1 LSLAIGKRGQ
11 NVRLAARLTGWDIDI
26 LTPLEFQN
34 GVTRLDATLKKIEGI
49 VQEMVDK
56 VIALGLIDVRDIEE
70 VGTGPLMEELGLDEE
85 TAQRVV
91 DRCSE
96 EAKIVAVEQEEK
108 KRADAAAK
116 AAFLAAGSRGIDG
129 QAFGNPPLPVPGV
142 PSTNEAASAADLFGA
157 AEAPAENGDRMPGA
171 LEATEGMAPE
181 ITTHDESAVLGG
193 GDLSPEEQAIQG
205 VTATDS
211 AERGAPDEEGNDGG
225 RDNVDAA
232 ALAEENA
239 ARPAGE

>member
-1 LSLAIGKRGQ
+1 
-11 NVRLAARLTGWDIDI
+11 LTGWDIDI
-26 LTPLEFQN
+26 LTPPEFQA
-34 GVTRLDATLKKIEGI
+34 GVKRIDTMLKSIGGI
-49 VQEMVDK
+49 TPEMIDK
-56 VIALGLIDVRDIEE
+56 VVALGLIDVRDIEE
-70 VGTGPLMEELGLDEE
+70 VGVGPLMEELGLDEALA
-85 TAQRVV
+85 TLVV
-91 DRCSE
+91 EKCAV
-96 EAKIVAVEQEEK
+96 EAKIVAVEQEAK
-108 KRADAAAK
+108 KAADQKAK
-116 AAFLAAGSRGIDG
+116 ARGGGPNPLLAALTAGNTGVAEEIVDASGADGKLPGS
-129 QAFGNPPLPVPGV
+129 
-142 PSTNEAASAADLFGA
+142 
-157 AEAPAENGDRMPGA
+157 